1 MILKRDLYLERL
13 HKQKDKDLVKI
24 ITGIRR
30 CGKSTLLFDL
40 YYQRLLDDGVPA
52 DHIIKI
58 AIDNIKNRELL
69 NPVSL
74 YDEMAGRMNGIGR
87 YYVFLDEIQLVDGF
101 EDQIPSSCLQTLI
114 PSFVGVVLN

>member
-40 YYQRLLDDGVPA
+40 YYQRLIDDGVLS

-58 AIDNIKNRELL
+58 AIDNIKNRKLQ
-69 NPVSL
+69 NPVTL
-74 YDEMAGRMNGIGR
+74 YNELADMMSGSGR
-87 YYVFLDEIQLVDGF
+87 Y
-101 EDQIPSSCLQTLI
+101 
-114 PSFVGVVLN
+114 